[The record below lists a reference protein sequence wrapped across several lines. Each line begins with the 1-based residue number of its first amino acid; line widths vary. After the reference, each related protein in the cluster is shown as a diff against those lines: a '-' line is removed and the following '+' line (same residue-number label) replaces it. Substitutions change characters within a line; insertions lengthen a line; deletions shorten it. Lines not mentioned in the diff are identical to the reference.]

1 MAASPQ
7 YRLGTLSI
15 VALIVAAIVA
25 DAITLIPFAGDFI
38 GPAYWVIVSIFLYT
52 NGFGILN
59 ARRLSTSVI
68 SMVAE
73 LIPAVQELPLILAG
87 TIAVIIFSRIEDKL
101 GIKVP
106 TLGGQATGNTVKGV
120 APGQMPLNVDG
131 VRRPA
136 Q

>member
-7 YRLGTLSI
+7 YRLGMISI
-15 VALIVAAIVA
+15 AVLVTVAAAA

-38 GPAYWVIVSIFLYT
+38 GSAYWVIVSIFLYT
-52 NGFGILN
+52 KGFGILN

-87 TIAVIIFSRIEDKL
+87 AIAVIVFSRIEDRARAKA
-101 GIKVP
+101 GAKISSGD
-106 TLGGQATGNTVKGV
+106 TSRQ
-120 APGQMPLNVDG
+120 PLNVDG
-131 VRRPA
+131 VRQPA
-136 Q
+136 ALGDNS